1 LNRINNELEVEIT
14 FTFGLAYLIFYVA
27 DVELGVSAVLALV
40 TMGLYMS
47 KYKYCISSNVQ
58 PSMASAWRI
67 TTYFINI
74 LIFTVTGLILARSFI
89 GTATSISAKDFGF
102 SIVLYIMIHIGRILT
117 IVILYPLIKCTGV
130 YLSWKDCIILAW
142 SGLRGSMS
150 LILVLIVSLDT
161 KIDLVTRDRFLFHV
175 SMIVLLTLIINGT
188 SSKFLV
194 KLLGLHHGTKESE
207 KVLLQALEHMRRQTS
222 WKLSKMKQDEKF
234 SDVDWKMLNEYLPD
248 KLLEELDE
256 ENDTNFYQQL
266 SSEPYENPLPNTR
279 RSSRQSVTTD
289 YKLLQI
295 IPTIYQTDSIPS
307 SPIIRTKT
315 SRNDDVVLP
324 IIDIRNIDD
333 QHNKNIRDALIIR
346 FLTAMSIDYEKQ
358 WYLGMI
364 RRKTLNILIKSVEQ
378 AKQKCSLQLHWKLIL
393 QHFRLT
399 IFLQFLMKFDYFNLL
414 NQWTNHLL
422 FDHIFRTI
430 ELTLSKRIYT
440 TEISFFILL
449 IKVFIQLKHGWII
462 FDYNFLNYQI

>member
-89 GTATSISAKDFGF
+89 GTATSIRSKDFGF
-102 SIVLYIMIHIGRILT
+102 SIVLYIIIHIGRVLT
-117 IVILYPLIKCTGV
+117 ILILYPLIKCTGV
-130 YLSWKDCIILAW
+130 YLSWKDCVILAW
-142 SGLRGSMS
+142 SGLRGSMA
-150 LILVLIVSLDT
+150 LILVLIISLDT
-161 KIDLVTRDRFLFHV
+161 EIDIVTRNRFLFHV

-188 SSKFLV
+188 SSKYLV
-194 KLLGLHHGTKESE
+194 KLLGLNHGTKESE
-207 KVLLQALEHMRRQTS
+207 IVLLQALEHMRRKTS
-222 WKLSKMKQDEKF
+222 WKLLKMKHDEKF

-256 ENDTNFYQQL
+256 ENNTNFHQQL
-266 SSEPYENPLPNTR
+266 SFRTQED
-279 RSSRQSVTTD
+279 SSTD
-289 YKLLQI
+289 VHHSSSQISSTDFELQT
-295 IPTIYQTDSIPS
+295 IPTVYQTDSISS
-307 SPIIRTKT
+307 SPITRTRT
-315 SRNDDVVLP
+315 STHEEIILP
-324 IIDIRNIDD
+324 IIDIRNTGNDK
-333 QHNKNIRDALIIR
+333 QSQNIRNELIIR

-364 RRKTLNILIKSVEQ
+364 RRKTLDILIKSVAQ
-378 AKQKCSLQLHWKLIL
+378 AKQKCSIELHWKLIL
-393 QHFRLT
+393 KHFRLT
-399 IFLQFLMKFDYFNLL
+399 IFIQLLMKFDYFNFI
-414 NQWTNHLL
+414 NQLTNRLL

-430 ELTLSKRIYT
+430 ELTLGK
-440 TEISFFILL
+440 
-449 IKVFIQLKHGWII
+449 
-462 FDYNFLNYQI
+462 

>member
-1 LNRINNELEVEIT
+1 
-14 FTFGLAYLIFYVA
+14 
-27 DVELGVSAVLALV
+27 
-40 TMGLYMS
+40 
-47 KYKYCISSNVQ
+47 
-58 PSMASAWRI
+58 
-67 TTYFINI
+67 
-74 LIFTVTGLILARSFI
+74 
-89 GTATSISAKDFGF
+89 
-102 SIVLYIMIHIGRILT
+102 
-117 IVILYPLIKCTGV
+117 
-130 YLSWKDCIILAW
+130 
-142 SGLRGSMS
+142 
-150 LILVLIVSLDT
+150 
-161 KIDLVTRDRFLFHV
+161 
-175 SMIVLLTLIINGT
+175 
-188 SSKFLV
+188 
-194 KLLGLHHGTKESE
+194 
-207 KVLLQALEHMRRQTS
+207 MRRQTS

-256 ENDTNFYQQL
+256 ENDTDFYQQL

-289 YKLLQI
+289 YKLLEI

-307 SPIIRTKT
+307 SPIIRTQT

-378 AKQKCSLQLHWKLIL
+378 AKQKCSFKLHWKLIL

-440 TEISFFILL
+440 TKISFFIR
-449 IKVFIQLKHGWII
+449 
-462 FDYNFLNYQI
+462 